1 MSWPSPLFPKQVAQK
16 HTTQEKSSIQINGKL
31 LTSMPESYHVLKFIL
46 YNYCKISLS
55 IPPYLLLCSPLCK
68 NTLFCVAFWF
78 SALPLSFPHLTWNFH
93 TMGRIAAAGLFLFF
107 FFKYI
112 LVFIDLQTNT
122 QKMFKAVLQFVK
134 VLFCSSSS
142 NPLIF

>member
-1 MSWPSPLFPKQVAQK
+1 
-16 HTTQEKSSIQINGKL
+16 
-31 LTSMPESYHVLKFIL
+31 
-46 YNYCKISLS
+46 
-55 IPPYLLLCSPLCK
+55 
-68 NTLFCVAFWF
+68 
-78 SALPLSFPHLTWNFH
+78 
-93 TMGRIAAAGLFLFF
+93 MGRIAAAGLFLFF

-142 NPLIF
+142 NSLIF